1 MQRIGKHLTYAN
13 VVATI
18 ALLVVVLLTP
28 ASAHVGRSFRHLWRE
43 HVSPKVATHLK
54 DYSVSSFEPVEV
66 VAGDT
71 VTLDAECPVGKALSG
86 GFEQPDDAADVAL
99 VESYPNVGQPRTWS
113 IGVRNDGAD
122 NATVLLYVVCAKVRH

>member
-43 HVSPKVATHLK
+43 HISPKVATHLK
-54 DYSVSSFEPVEV
+54 NYSVSSFEPVKV

-71 VTLDAECPVGKALSG
+71 ATLGAECPLGKALSG
-86 GFEQPDDAADVAL
+86 GFEQADDASDLRL
-99 VESYPNVGQPRTWS
+99 VESYPDVGQPRTWRIS
-113 IGVRNDGAD
+113 VRNDGAD
-122 NATVLLYVVCAKVRH
+122 DADVLLYVVCAKVRH